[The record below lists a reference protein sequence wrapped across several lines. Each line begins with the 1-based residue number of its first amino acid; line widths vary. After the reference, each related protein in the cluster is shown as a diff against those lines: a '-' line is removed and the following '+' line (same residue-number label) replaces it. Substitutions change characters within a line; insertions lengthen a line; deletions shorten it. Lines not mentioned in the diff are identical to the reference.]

1 MPESPEKRANG
12 PVTVTVYSNGS
23 KVPDDIAIDKILVEK
38 AVNMIPIAQL
48 EFGDGD
54 PASKKWPVSDSDLF
68 EPGSEV
74 RIDAGYGNEEKTIFE
89 GIVTRHGLKASNDG
103 YHRLLVECRDKS
115 VAMTIGRKN
124 ANYLN
129 QKDNEIFSTIV
140 DQYKDLSI
148 TSSDTSTEYGELV
161 QYNCTDWDFL
171 LSRAEVNGMIVLIDA
186 SEISVNKP
194 EVDGTSELIV
204 TFGEDLLEFHAD
216 IDLHNQF
223 AEVKSV
229 CWDPSA
235 QGVIQSSVGTQ
246 NLTKQGNIDSSTL
259 AKVLG
264 LSSYDLRT
272 PTFMEQSALQDW
284 ASAQQIKSGLSR
296 ITGRMKFQGSEV
308 ANPGHLLSVSGVGE
322 RFVGDVFT
330 SSVSHEIQAGNW
342 ITEVNFGMSADW
354 FADRRDLTSPP
365 ASGLLPGIEGLQI
378 GIVTKLDDDP
388 GGQNRIQVSLPIQ
401 EADTDGVWA
410 RLLNFYASSTYGNFF
425 IPEIGDEVLLGYLN
439 NDPSHPVILGSLY
452 SSAHQ
457 PPYELTA
464 ENFVKAIVTKSQM
477 KLEFDDEGSV
487 ITIVTP
493 GGNQIVISDDSESIL
508 VQDQTNNKVQL
519 DPSGITLEC
528 PKDITVNAQGNISFD
543 AMGDISVSAQGSV
556 SMKGLNIEHDASASL
571 TSKGGAS
578 AELSAGGS
586 TVVKGATVLI
596 N

>member
-1 MPESPEKRANG
+1 MPESPEKRVNG

-54 PASKKWPVSDSDLF
+54 PANKEWPVSDSDLF
-68 EPGSEV
+68 EPGSEL
-74 RIDAGYGNEEKTIFE
+74 RIDAGYSNEEKTIFE

-246 NLTKQGNIDSSTL
+246 NLNKQGNIDSPTL

-272 PTFMEQSALQDW
+272 PTFMEQSALQEW

-365 ASGLLPGIEGLQI
+365 AAGLLPGIEGLQI

-388 GGQNRIQVSLPIQ
+388 DGQNRIQVSLPIQ

-439 NDPSHPVILGSLY
+439 NDPSHHFSVYIAQHIGPLRIDFRELY
-452 SSAHQ
+452 
-457 PPYELTA
+457 
-464 ENFVKAIVTKSQM
+464 K
-477 KLEFDDEGSV
+477 
-487 ITIVTP
+487 
-493 GGNQIVISDDSESIL
+493 GNSNEVANE
-508 VQDQTNNKVQL
+508 
-519 DPSGITLEC
+519 
-528 PKDITVNAQGNISFD
+528 A
-543 AMGDISVSAQGSV
+543 
-556 SMKGLNIEHDASASL
+556 
-571 TSKGGAS
+571 
-578 AELSAGGS
+578 
-586 TVVKGATVLI
+586 
-596 N
+596 